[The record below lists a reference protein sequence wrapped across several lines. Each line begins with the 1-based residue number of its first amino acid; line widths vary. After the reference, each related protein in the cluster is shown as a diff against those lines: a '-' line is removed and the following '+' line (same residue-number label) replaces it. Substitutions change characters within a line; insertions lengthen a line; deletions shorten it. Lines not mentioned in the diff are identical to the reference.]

1 MANVDQLADALERT
15 GRLIAGIRDDQWH
28 DPTPCAEWDVRAV
41 VDHLVKG
48 NASLAAALGAEDAT
62 TTDYADVSAI
72 LLKSFRQP
80 GVIDGMVTIPFGT
93 VPADFALHLRL
104 TELLVHGWDIAS
116 ATGQKADFPEDL
128 AEAELRFSERAV
140 QQLPPGRTPFGPP
153 QPAPENAPTIDRLA
167 ALLGRDVT

>member
-41 VDHLVKG
+41 VDHLIKG
-48 NASLAAALGAEDAT
+48 NASLAAALGAGEAAT
-62 TTDYADVSAI
+62 TAYQEVSAR
-72 LLKSFRQP
+72 LLDAFRRP

-93 VPADFALHLRL
+93 VPAEFALHLRL
-104 TELLVHGWDIAS
+104 TELLVHGWDIAL
-116 ATGQKADFPEDL
+116 ATGQKPDFPEDV
-128 AEAELRFSERAV
+128 AEEELRFSERAV

-153 QPAPENAPTIDRLA
+153 RPAPDNAPTIDRLA